1 MSKSYII
8 VGGGIAGLSRVI
20 SLPNRHPM
28 YSYELRSTPATIWG
42 GGGGIHLVPNAL
54 RLFGSLDVEFHEC
67 RVDSIEIFSL
77 HTGSQSGYWPYK
89 YVGILSVSI

>member
-1 MSKSYII
+1 MSKSCII

-28 YSYELRSTPATIWG
+28 YSLRAALNACYDL

-54 RLFGSLDVEFHEC
+54 RMFGSLDVEFHEC

-89 YVGILSVSI
+89 DVGILSVSI